1 MEPLSYDIPS
11 FCNDSLAAVR
21 IAETLGARIS
31 TTDDTITVQTGLRP
45 VYPVTLNCGESGL
58 ALRMFAPVASLINP
72 LVTVTGEGSL
82 AGRPVNMITAALSQL
97 GVTVVTNSGFLPMK
111 LMGKIGGR
119 KAQIDG
125 SSGSQLLT
133 GLLMALPLLN
143 SNSEIEVE
151 NLKSKPYISLT
162 LQLLSEFGIS
172 IENHDFKRFFIP
184 GNQVYKA
191 HEYTVEGDWSGAAF
205 LLVAGAVA
213 GSVTVSN
220 LNLNSMQAD
229 REIMRALSDAG
240 CRLTENAT
248 GLNSIRSELRA
259 FTFDA
264 TDCPDLFPPL
274 AALASSCKGV
284 SRIKGVSRLANK
296 ESNRALAITE
306 VLGALNI
313 SAHVEGDEMF
323 IEGGEVRGSVVSSHN
338 DHRIA
343 MMAAVM
349 ALGGRGE
356 VTINGAEAV
365 NKSFPGFFD
374 VLARLGAT
382 VI

>member
-1 MEPLSYDIPS
+1 
-11 FCNDSLAAVR
+11 
-21 IAETLGARIS
+21 
-31 TTDDTITVQTGLRP
+31 
-45 VYPVTLNCGESGL
+45 
-58 ALRMFAPVASLINP
+58 
-72 LVTVTGEGSL
+72 
-82 AGRPVNMITAALSQL
+82 
-97 GVTVVTNSGFLPMK
+97 MK
-111 LMGKIGGR
+111 LMGNIGGR

-125 SSGSQLLT
+125 STGSQLLT
-133 GLLMALPLLN
+133 GLLMAMPLLN
-143 SNSEIEVE
+143 SDSEIEVE

-248 GLNSIRSELRA
+248 GLNSTRSELRA

-306 VLGALNI
+306 VLGAMTI
-313 SAHVEGDEMF
+313 SARVEEDEMF
-323 IEGGEVRGSVVSSHN
+323 IEGGGVRGAVVSSHN